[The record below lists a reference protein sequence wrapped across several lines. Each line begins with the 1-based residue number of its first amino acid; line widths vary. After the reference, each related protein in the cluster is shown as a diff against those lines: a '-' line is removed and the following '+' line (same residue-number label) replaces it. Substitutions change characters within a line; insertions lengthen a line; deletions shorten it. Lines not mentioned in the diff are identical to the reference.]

1 MKQIFHISFA
11 LFLALL
17 MGACGSNSKS
27 EANKRLGK
35 IEVEIPAELKNK
47 PEVVKYIKGMSEIA
61 DDYALLIDD
70 MFEEV
75 GEYAGK
81 DESELSM
88 IDKVKLTKATA
99 EVAIRSAEIVGKW
112 GEYQNKRTQ
121 LEKQLSDAETEA
133 LENVWKRFEQ
143 RIEQI
148 EARHSEIIE
157 KKEQK

>member
-17 MGACGSNSKS
+17 MGACGCNSKS

-121 LEKQLSDAETEA
+121 LEEQLSDAETEA